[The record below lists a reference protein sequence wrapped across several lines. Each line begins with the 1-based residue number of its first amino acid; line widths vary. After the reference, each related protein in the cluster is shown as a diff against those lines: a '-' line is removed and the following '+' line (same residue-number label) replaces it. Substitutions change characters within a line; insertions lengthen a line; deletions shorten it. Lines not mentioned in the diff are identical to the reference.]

1 MKITDYLH
9 TGPEN
14 AQTAKELCD
23 LLRLDTRELTA
34 AIERERREGSPICA
48 SCNSSKPGYY
58 LASTKGEMQSY
69 CDSLRH
75 RAGEIHATRRACL
88 KTIDKL
94 PEGRP

>member
-1 MKITDYLH
+1 MKIADYLH

-14 AQTAKELCD
+14 AQSAKELCD
-23 LLRLDTRELTA
+23 LLHLDPRELTA
-34 AIERERREGSPICA
+34 AVQRERREGSPIC
-48 SCNSSKPGYY
+48 SSSGNKPGYY
-58 LASTKGEMQSY
+58 LASTKGEMQDF

-75 RAGEIHATRRACL
+75 RAGEIHATRKACL